1 MLRLR
6 QKRCKSKKES
16 LSFHIRNK
24 FNNIDFTISFL
35 ATYSKHYLLK
45 IYLLPKNK
53 KQNKMYHQSNIYTA
67 DRQQKQLD
75 QQQQHVK
82 QLQREVAVKRILVS
96 QVSLRRS
103 L

>member
-24 FNNIDFTISFL
+24 FDNIDFTISFL
-35 ATYSKHYLLK
+35 ATCTKHLK
-45 IYLLPKNK
+45 TKNK
-53 KQNKMYHQSNIYTA
+53 QQKKMYHQNNIYTA

-103 L
+103 F

>member
-1 MLRLR
+1 
-6 QKRCKSKKES
+6 
-16 LSFHIRNK
+16 
-24 FNNIDFTISFL
+24 
-35 ATYSKHYLLK
+35 
-45 IYLLPKNK
+45 
-53 KQNKMYHQSNIYTA
+53 MYHQSNIYTA

-103 L
+103 FKHNVQYKLLNLPTLLKDIINLWILHFRQ